1 MTRFNV
7 IQQPIAVSH
16 DANIQNQQPFIE
28 NPQARSFSG
37 KVDDWI
43 LGIGSLTLI
52 HNLSKSVKHQ
62 LVGISCAYM
71 NGTK

>member
-16 DANIQNQQPFIE
+16 DANIQNQQPFKE
-28 NPQARSFSG
+28 NPLARSFSG

-43 LGIGSLTLI
+43 LVIGSLTQI
-52 HNLSKSVKHQ
+52 HN
-62 LVGISCAYM
+62 
-71 NGTK
+71 